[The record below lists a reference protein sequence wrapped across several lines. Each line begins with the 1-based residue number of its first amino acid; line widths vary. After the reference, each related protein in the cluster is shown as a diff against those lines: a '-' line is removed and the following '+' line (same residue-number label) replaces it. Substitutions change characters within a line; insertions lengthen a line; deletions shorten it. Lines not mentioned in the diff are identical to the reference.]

1 MAIKLVAT
9 DMDGTFLRPDNDYD
23 RERFQRVYAR
33 MREAG
38 CRFVVASGNQYDQV
52 KTFFP
57 GLEDEIAYAVCNG
70 TYVRDGGE
78 LVKTFVMD
86 PQVLSKAIGVVRS
99 LDGIDALMV
108 GERAA
113 YADRGCAPAFVE
125 AQAQYFYNMERVDDL
140 SEVDDGVL
148 MFSCKVEEERADA
161 AMAAFSDALEG
172 ALVPVSSGEG
182 YFDLLVPGTNKACG
196 LAVLMGRWGIS
207 AEEVCAFG
215 DSFNDIEMLTMA
227 GRGFAMTGAPDEVV
241 AAAGNVAPPNGDS
254 GVLEV
259 LESIF
264 PEG

>member
-23 RERFQRVYAR
+23 RERFLRVYRR
-33 MREAG
+33 MQDAG

-70 TYVRDGGE
+70 TYVRDSGE
-78 LVKTFVMD
+78 LVKTFSMD
-86 PQVLSKAIGVVRS
+86 PSVLSKALEVVRS
-99 LDGIDALMV
+99 LEGIDALMV

-113 YADRGCAPAFVE
+113 YADRGCDPAFVE
-125 AQAQYFYNMERVDDL
+125 DLAQYFYNMERVHDL

-148 MFSCKVEEERADA
+148 MFSCKVDEERADA
-161 AMAAFSDALEG
+161 AMAAFSDALGG
-172 ALVPVSSGEG
+172 ALIPVASGEG

-196 LAVLMGRWGIS
+196 LSVLMGRWGITP
-207 AEEVCAFG
+207 EEVCAFG
-215 DSFNDIEMLTMA
+215 DSFNDIEMLEMA
-227 GRGFAMTGAPDEVV
+227 GSGFAMSGAPDEVV
-241 AAAGNVAPPNGDS
+241 AAAGNVAPSNGDS
-254 GVLEV
+254 GVLQV
-259 LESIF
+259 LESLF